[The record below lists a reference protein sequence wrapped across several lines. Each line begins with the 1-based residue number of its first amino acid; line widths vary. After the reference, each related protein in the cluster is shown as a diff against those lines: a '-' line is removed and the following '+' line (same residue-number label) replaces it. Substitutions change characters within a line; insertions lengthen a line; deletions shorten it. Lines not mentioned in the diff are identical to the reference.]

1 VGDSSR
7 GKSLRERES
16 GRERERGREG
26 RRPLGDQELDPS
38 SSSSLYRDNSAALFS
53 NGAGRDTDRDR
64 TRDRERDRERGY
76 DLMSVHSALSTG
88 NTSSQSTRA
97 GSYNP
102 SVASTSASMRNG
114 TTHDTHSN
122 NNNNAPQSGRAVTN
136 RAQYG
141 VQHQPLSQST
151 YIRPTRSSLLK
162 AKHQQ
167 AMFRD
172 LNGPRDR
179 DQGGPKDTR
188 GHNRGPGRDPRD
200 RDRGRDPRDRDR
212 DMDRGD
218 PNRRDRDR
226 DRDRERERERT
237 REWGHEVELAV
248 GGIMPMQ
255 RGKPHMGL
263 TSVLDDPH
271 YRERDRERGREYADV
286 DR

>member
-1 VGDSSR
+1 V
-7 GKSLRERES
+7 RERES

-38 SSSSLYRDNSAALFS
+38 SSSSLYRDNSAALFR

-64 TRDRERDRERGY
+64 TRDRERDRESGY

-114 TTHDTHSN
+114 TTHDAHSN
-122 NNNNAPQSGRAVTN
+122 NNNNASQSGRAVTN

-141 VQHQPLSQST
+141 VQPQPLSQST

-188 GHNRGPGRDPRD
+188 GDSRGLGRDPRD
-200 RDRGRDPRDRDR
+200 RDR
-212 DMDRGD
+212 DRGD

-226 DRDRERERERT
+226 DRERT

-248 GGIMPMQ
+248 GGIMPIQ
-255 RGKPHMGL
+255 RGKTYLGL